1 MVEARWAR
9 EVVDSPSGKRSTLP
23 PARAS
28 SMRLAIMPQGLGWR
42 AAGAGCTVGAEG
54 KDRAW
59 PVVPFEEEAAAS
71 DLKARTSR
79 AISRQVMNSV

>member
-1 MVEARWAR
+1 LNPTSVFVGSSAEDDREAD
-9 EVVDSPSGKRSTLP
+9 E
-23 PARAS
+23 
-28 SMRLAIMPQGLGWR
+28 

-59 PVVPFEEEAAAS
+59 PVVPFEKEEAAAS
-71 DLKARTSR
+71 ADLKARTSR